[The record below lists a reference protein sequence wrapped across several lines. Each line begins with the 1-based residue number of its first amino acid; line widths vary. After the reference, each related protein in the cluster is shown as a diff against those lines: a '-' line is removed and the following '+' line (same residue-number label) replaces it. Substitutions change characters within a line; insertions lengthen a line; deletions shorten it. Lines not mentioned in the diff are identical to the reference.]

1 MKGYGRLHVTLA
13 LAALTLPAAVGHAG
27 WSGTNLSKVFMV
39 RMYTSEV
46 PSAAVEEGR
55 YVRIGVILPP
65 KSKVVKVEA
74 FMDEEDFGR
83 SIDEW
88 SECDLS
94 SGACEIDDVQVDG
107 LARVNTEQDVQILA
121 NFWNFH
127 ASQPRYAKLKVTF
140 MPVGNPRK
148 TYRPKECWLRTECGY
163 AGWMDAAYEEEA
175 PVVRDGAAS
184 P

>member
-1 MKGYGRLHVTLA
+1 MKAYGKLHATLA
-13 LAALTLPAAVGHAG
+13 LAALALPAGISHAG
-27 WSGTNLSKVFMV
+27 WTGTNHRQLFMV

-46 PSAAVEEGR
+46 PSAVVEEGR

-74 FMDEEDFGR
+74 FMDEQDFGR
-83 SIDEW
+83 SLDRW
-88 SECDLS
+88 SHCDLS

-107 LARVNTEQDVQILA
+107 LARVNTERDVQILA

-127 ASQPRYAKLKVTF
+127 ESQPRYAKLKVTF

-148 TYRPKECWLRTECGY
+148 TYRPKHCWLRTECGY
-163 AGWMDAAYEEEA
+163 AGWMDAAYEEEV
-175 PVVRDGAAS
+175 PVVRDGEAS